1 MEFCSALLDAQYL
14 HSLMWLLSSFTAK
27 DKSEKIFALSFVKLM
42 RYDGTTL
49 RDGEHDLL
57 VYKVNKLKK
66 SPGAV
71 CRTRLVSVRAD
82 FAGSAHT
89 RRAAAAIIKAS
100 LCSQCS
106 CYTSTPTEKC
116 SNFTIKTII
125 VIIPAVFF
133 LESINFPLILM
144 QPIKNNSYWWCT
156 LAPFKNNSIVVFCY
170 ATG

>member
-1 MEFCSALLDAQYL
+1 MESCSALLDGPYL
-14 HSLMWLLSSFTAK
+14 HSLMRLFSSFTAK

-71 CRTRLVSVRAD
+71 CRACLVSVRAY
-82 FAGSAHT
+82 FTGSAHT
-89 RRAAAAIIKAS
+89 LRVTAAIIKAS

-106 CYTSTPTEKC
+106 WYTSAPTEKC
-116 SNFTIKTII
+116 CYFTIKTIT

-144 QPIKNNSYWWCT
+144 QPVKNNSY
-156 LAPFKNNSIVVFCY
+156 
-170 ATG
+170 

>member
-1 MEFCSALLDAQYL
+1 
-14 HSLMWLLSSFTAK
+14 
-27 DKSEKIFALSFVKLM
+27 M

-71 CRTRLVSVRAD
+71 SRTRLVSVRAY

-89 RRAAAAIIKAS
+89 RRVTAAIIKAS

-106 CYTSTPTEKC
+106 WTSTPTEKYC
-116 SNFTIKTII
+116 YFTIKTIT
-125 VIIPAVFF
+125 VIIPAVLF
-133 LESINFPLILM
+133 LDSINFPLILM
-144 QPIKNNSYWWCT
+144 Q
-156 LAPFKNNSIVVFCY
+156 LFKK
-170 ATG
+170 